1 MAILGVIGGLGP
13 MATVYFARL
22 VIEMTDAS
30 TDQEHLKT
38 IIYSAPDIPD
48 RTEYIL
54 GRSDKSPVPGIIEVG
69 LALKNAGAEVLAIPC
84 VTAHC
89 FHHQIESAI
98 GAKTLNALEETA
110 KVLQSAGIR
119 RVGLAATEGT
129 VQSGVFQRVFE
140 AHGIKV
146 ITPSGEGQAR
156 VNDLIYKQIK
166 KTLPPDPALFFAV
179 KKELAERGAE
189 AMVLGCTELSL
200 IKRDID
206 VGKGVVDVSEVLA
219 RAAVLACGKPLRR
232 EYAKLLSGRLNG

>member
-48 RTEYIL
+48 RTDYIL
-54 GRSDKSPVPGIIEVG
+54 GKSDRSPVPGIVEAG
-69 LALKNAGAEVLAIPC
+69 LALKNAGADVIAIPC

-89 FHHQIESAI
+89 FHTEIEKAI
-98 GAKTLNALEETA
+98 GLRTLNALEETA
-110 KVLQSAGIR
+110 KTLKNEGVR
-119 RVGLAATEGT
+119 CVGLAATEGT
-129 VQSGVFQRVFE
+129 VKSGVFQKVFE
-140 AHGIKV
+140 AHGIWTV
-146 ITPSGEGQAR
+146 TPSPEGQQR
-156 VNDLIYKQIK
+156 VNDLIYKQVK

-179 KKELAERGAE
+179 KKELADKGAE

-200 IKRDID
+200 IKRDIA
-206 VGKGVVDVSEVLA
+206 VGDGVIDVSEVLA
-219 RAAVLACGKPLRR
+219 RASVLACGKPLRR
-232 EYAKLLSGRLNG
+232 KYAKLLSGRL